1 MGRKRE
7 LETVHLVVSVLCSNR
22 KKGIT
27 RKALIEKIV
36 NEHGIGERS
45 IAEALS
51 ILKKSGILRKT
62 SEPFGA
68 RLRIDLYNAQ
78 KGYRDFFLEDLQKT
92 TNHLPD
98 RMKNDVYNSY
108 VEINNAVVD
117 GEIGLIKK
125 LAYGPEYWSDYPV
138 EARLWATNF
147 EIQWTMRYLEV
158 WKSRQKIMD

>member
-7 LETVHLVVSVLCSNR
+7 LETVRLVVFVLCSNK

-36 NEHGIGERS
+36 NGLEIGERS

-68 RLRIDLYNAQ
+68 RLRIDLYKAR
-78 KGYRDFFLEDLQKT
+78 KGYRDFQLEEVLKT
-92 TNHLPD
+92 TKDLPD
-98 RMKNDVYNSY
+98 RMQNDVYNSY

-125 LAYGPEYWSDYPV
+125 LFQGPEYWSDYP
-138 EARLWATNF
+138 EESHNWAISIETDW
-147 EIQWTMRYLEV
+147 IMQYLEV